1 MISRHFQLELLKLFA
16 RKRTYLGFLA
26 FLGVEIILLWLLRL
40 PSVERS
46 FARIIEQ
53 NGYAADYFLSGLTLG
68 LFILLWTIF
77 LLGALFLAL
86 VGGDLVA
93 KEVEDGTMRM
103 MLCRPVSRAR
113 IILVKFGAAIVY
125 TFALVIFIGLTA
137 LLTGWIQA
145 GAGGLFVLAPTEGVF
160 ALHEGPAGLR
170 LYLLSLPLLAYS
182 LLTITS
188 LGLFFSCCR
197 MKPAAATIL
206 TLTVFFVDSILRNI
220 PYLEE
225 ISAYFLTARMGFWVR
240 IFAYQPPWEKMLSDA
255 IWLTAINAT
264 LVLAAILVFAH
275 RPMKS

>member
-1 MISRHFQLELLKLFA
+1 MITRHFQLELLKLFA

-26 FLGVEIILLWLLRL
+26 FLGVEIVLLWLLRL
-40 PSVERS
+40 PGVQRS

-53 NGYAADYFLSGLTLG
+53 NGYAADYYLSGLTLG

-86 VGGDLVA
+86 VSGDLVA

-113 IILVKFGAAIVY
+113 IILVKFGASVLY
-125 TFALVIFIGLTA
+125 TFSLVFFIGLTA

-145 GAGGLFVLAPTEGVF
+145 GSGGLFVIAPAEGVF
-160 ALHEGPAGLR
+160 ALHDGPEGLR
-170 LYLLSLPLLAYS
+170 LYLLSLPLLAFS
-182 LLTITS
+182 LLSIST
-188 LGLFFSCCR
+188 LGLLFSCCR

-206 TLTVFFVDSILRNI
+206 TLTFFFVDSILRNI

-225 ISAYFLTARMGFWVR
+225 ISGYFLTARMGFWVR
-240 IFAYQPPWEKMLSDA
+240 IFAYQPPWEQMLVDV
-255 IWLTAINAT
+255 IWLGAINIS
-264 LVLAAILVFAH
+264 LVLAAITVFAH